1 MKIRKKE
8 RIISLSVKDIKDNC
22 NLSNAFTE
30 EEVTYMCENRSLFK
44 LEKGLRVEDEVINP
58 NCYNFLGKREGK
70 LCAFF
75 YLIHSKILLNIELD
89 RLEKYILQ
97 IKI

>member
-8 RIISLSVKDIKDNC
+8 QIISLSVKNIKENC

-30 EEVTYMCENRSLFK
+30 EEITYMCENKSLFK
-44 LEKGLRVEDEVINP
+44 LEKGLIRENEVINS
-58 NCYNFLGKREGK
+58 NCYAFLGRKEGK

-75 YLIHSKILLNIELD
+75 YFIHSKLLLNIELN

>member
-1 MKIRKKE
+1 MKIKRKE
-8 RIISLSVKDIKDNC
+8 QIISLSVKDIKENC

-30 EEVTYMCENRSLFK
+30 EEVNYMCENKSLFK
-44 LEKGLRVEDEVINP
+44 LEKGLRIEDEVINP
-58 NCYNFLGKREGK
+58 NCCAFLGRREGK

-75 YLIHSKILLNIELD
+75 YFIHSKLLLNIELNS
-89 RLEKYILQ
+89 LEKYILQ

>member
-8 RIISLSVKDIKDNC
+8 QIISLSVKDIKENC

-30 EEVTYMCENRSLFK
+30 EEIIYICENKSLFK
-44 LEKGLRVEDEVINP
+44 LEKGLRREDEVINS
-58 NCYNFLGKREGK
+58 NCYAFLGRREGK

-75 YLIHSKILLNIELD
+75 YFIHSKLLLNIEFN

>member
-8 RIISLSVKDIKDNC
+8 QIISLSVKDIKENC

-30 EEVTYMCENRSLFK
+30 EETTYMCENRDLFK
-44 LEKGLRVEDEVINP
+44 LKKGLIREDEVINS
-58 NCYNFLGKREGK
+58 NCYAFLGRKEGK

-75 YLIHSKILLNIELD
+75 YFIHSKILLNIELD

>member
-8 RIISLSVKDIKDNC
+8 QIISLSAKDIKENC

-30 EEVTYMCENRSLFK
+30 EEIIYMCENENLFK
-44 LEKGLRVEDEVINP
+44 LKKGLIREDEIISS
-58 NCYNFLGKREGK
+58 NCYAFLGRREGK

-75 YLIHSKILLNIELD
+75 YFIHSKLLLNIEFN